1 MEGKSV
7 KCIILDLDNT
17 IWGGVV
23 GDDGTDGIKI
33 GNYSNGRAFSDFQFW
48 LKSLKERGIILS
60 ICSKNEESIAKD
72 PFLNHPEMILTLD
85 DISVFVANWKNKV
98 DNIKYI
104 QSVLNIGFD
113 TIVFLDDNPAERDLV
128 RSGIKDIIVPN
139 LPTDPSHYRSYLI
152 EQNLFETGNYS
163 NLDKDRTKFYKQEE
177 NRKKALI
184 GSYDIKTY
192 LKSLSMQSSV
202 HQFSSKNLTRIT
214 QLFQRTNQ
222 FNATLIRY
230 SETKIEQILH
240 DDNYFTL
247 ASSLDD
253 KFGSNGIVFGMV
265 IKKINKENAFIE
277 SMVMSCRVFKRG
289 LEFFIFDTLKKY
301 LIEKKFKNLS
311 VQWVP
316 TDRNKL
322 VKTFYSDLGYKK
334 FENQLST
341 MSITDI
347 KLKEFFIQP
356 KKGGLYE

>member
-1 MEGKSV
+1 MVEIFK
-7 KCIILDLDNT
+7 K
-17 IWGGVV
+17 
-23 GDDGTDGIKI
+23 
-33 GNYSNGRAFSDFQFW
+33 
-48 LKSLKERGIILS
+48 RGIILS

-113 TIVFLDDNPAERDLV
+113 TMVFLDDNPAERDLV
-128 RSGIKDIIVPN
+128 RSGIKDIIVPD

-202 HQFSSKNLTRIT
+202 YQFSSKNLTRIT

-230 SETKIEQILH
+230 SESKIEQILH
-240 DDNYFTL
+240 DDNYFTI

-289 LEFFIFDTLKKY
+289 LEFFLFSTLS
-301 LIEKKFKNLS
+301 KN
-311 VQWVP
+311 
-316 TDRNKL
+316 T
-322 VKTFYSDLGYKK
+322 
-334 FENQLST
+334 
-341 MSITDI
+341 
-347 KLKEFFIQP
+347 
-356 KKGGLYE
+356 